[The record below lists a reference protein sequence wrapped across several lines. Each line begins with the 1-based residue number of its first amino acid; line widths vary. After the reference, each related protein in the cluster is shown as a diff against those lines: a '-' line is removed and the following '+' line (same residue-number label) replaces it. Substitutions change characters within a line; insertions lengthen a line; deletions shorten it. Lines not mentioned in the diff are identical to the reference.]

1 MTSSPLKPGTELN
14 AKRVIRTLKDDRVF
28 WFNLRADLQRRAELR
43 NALTAAAWTLAEF
56 ERSKWLARMA
66 LIARA
71 EGWHAKENPGRGS
84 AGHLNNVIARY
95 RREWKGELPAYVL
108 DWLEKFFR
116 FGWDEADRYKPCR
129 KSKAIV
135 TLMETPNTFEDNTAR
150 SRRRRA
156 WRKLP
161 HVEAEQHLQ
170 QLWDEVR
177 QRDERFWDWAREL
190 RQRLRDE
197 AQ

>member
-1 MTSSPLKPGTELN
+1 MTSSPFKPGTELDT
-14 AKRVIRTLKDDRVF
+14 KRVIRTLKDDRVF

-43 NALTAAAWTLAEF
+43 NVLTAAAWTLAEF
-56 ERSKWLARMA
+56 EHSKRLARMA

-95 RREWKGELPAYVL
+95 RKEWKGELPAYVL

-116 FGWDEADRYKPCR
+116 FGLDEAGRYKPCR

-135 TLMETPNTFEDNTAR
+135 TLMETPNTLDDNTAR

-156 WRKLP
+156 WHKLSKER
-161 HVEAEQHLQ
+161 VQEELEQRLR
-170 QLWDEVR
+170 DEVQ
-177 QRDERFWDWAREL
+177 QRGERFLDWAREL
-190 RQRLRDE
+190 K
-197 AQ
+197 